1 MARGP
6 SEAKVDFWSS
16 KGIKPDVVIQEP
28 DFGAE
33 ARGVYVE
40 ALYALD
46 RSGIRY
52 MLGGAVALNTYTGIW
67 RYTKDLDV
75 FVSGEAVGRV
85 LGALDEAGF
94 EAEVTDPLWLAKAW
108 RGELF
113 VDVIHGSHNGTGPV
127 DESWLQNAKEVT
139 VLDRRVHVIPAEEM
153 ILSKIFVVAKDR
165 CDVDDVL
172 HIVFATQGNLD
183 WERMLSK
190 IGDHWELLLAYLH
203 LYRYV
208 YPSHTHYLPSWVLK
222 NLLRRY
228 EEEPAPAEIR
238 FRGTMLDENTFRV
251 DVEEWGLPDERAAT
265 TEGQQRS
272 GEEKG

>member
-1 MARGP
+1 MA
-6 SEAKVDFWSS
+6 
-16 KGIKPDVVIQEP
+16 IQEP
-28 DFGAE
+28 DFEAE
-33 ARGVYVE
+33 AREVYVE
-40 ALYALD
+40 ALDALH
-46 RSGIRY
+46 RAGVRY

-67 RYTKDLDV
+67 RDTKDLDV
-75 FVSGEAVGRV
+75 FVPGEAVARV
-85 LGALDEAGF
+85 LGVLAEAGF
-94 EAEVTDPLWLAKAW
+94 ESEVADPLWLAKAW

-139 VLDRRVHVIPAEEM
+139 VLDRRVCVIPAEEM

-172 HIVFATQGNLD
+172 HLIFTTHGNLD

-203 LYRYV
+203 FYRYV
-208 YPSHTHYLPSWVLK
+208 YPSHVHYLPKWVLQT
-222 NLLRRY
+222 LLNRY
-228 EEEPAPAEIR
+228 TEDAKDTTDGPLR

-265 TEGQQRS
+265 REARSS
-272 GEEKG
+272 GEVQG